1 MEVVVDGKKL
11 LTDLNLAVR
20 PGSKVLIVGDNGSGK
35 TVLLK
40 TMLGIYRPSNGE
52 VRYGDAPVE
61 KICSE
66 STNKLLAYDPVER
79 MLFLATIVENVNM
92 YTDGEGYG
100 AEELRFRLRE

>member
-1 MEVVVDGKKL
+1 MGM
-11 LTDLNLAVR
+11 R
-20 PGSKVLIVGDNGSGK
+20 
-35 TVLLK
+35 
-40 TMLGIYRPSNGE
+40 
-52 VRYGDAPVE
+52 E

>member
-1 MEVVVDGKKL
+1 MGKAEAVERAEAADKEPGGIRLTGVEVVVDGKKL

-52 VRYGDAPVE
+52 VRYGDAR
-61 KICSE
+61 KD
-66 STNKLLAYDPVER
+66 LL
-79 MLFLATIVENVNM
+79 
-92 YTDGEGYG
+92 
-100 AEELRFRLRE
+100 